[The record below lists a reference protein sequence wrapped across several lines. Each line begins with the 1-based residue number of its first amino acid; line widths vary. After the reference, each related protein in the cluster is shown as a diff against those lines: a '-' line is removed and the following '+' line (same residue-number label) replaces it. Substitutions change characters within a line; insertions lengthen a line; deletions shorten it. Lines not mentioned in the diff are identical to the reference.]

1 MNADRNLVK
10 KEKREEDE
18 FEEEEDIELEED
30 IKPSRTHQESAKKKM
45 ITLMGIILIGT
56 VILLLFLY
64 IISLFTTRKYEYSDI
79 EEILQKAAISYFK
92 DYPDS
97 LPKEDGSIVEID
109 HTNLVAAGKM
119 KDLVE
124 YTGDGV
130 SCSAS
135 VQVEKISTDY
145 VYTPFLNCG
154 DDYSTTELYK
164 KVLQDDLVSSGD
176 GLYSNNG
183 NYIYRGEH
191 VNNYVKLDESLWRIV
206 KVTSDNNI
214 VLISDPGISKIKTWD
229 DRYNETTLYSSGI
242 NSYSVSRIKEYLDKL
257 YSGKNDD
264 EEVLFSNKD
273 RSRMAYHKVCIG
285 KRSKSSESKDNSIEC
300 KEVLNNQKLSL
311 LTLSDYMYASI
322 DPNCKNADTK
332 SCRNYNYLVS
342 SYEWWLATGD
352 SDTTTKV
359 YKIESSGSIK
369 SENASMYAC
378 VRPVIY
384 LNDKVLFKGGK
395 GTLEKPYTVK

>member
-1 MNADRNLVK
+1 MNTDRNLVK
-10 KEKREEDE
+10 KEKKEEDE
-18 FEEEEDIELEED
+18 FEEEDIELEED
-30 IKPSRTHQESAKKKM
+30 VKPSKTHQESVKKRM
-45 ITLMGIILIGT
+45 ITLMGIIIIGT
-56 VILLLFLY
+56 VILLFFLY
-64 IISLFTTRKYEYSDI
+64 IISLFTARKYEYSDI
-79 EEILQKAAISYFK
+79 ENVLQKAAISYFE

-97 LPKEDGSIVEID
+97 LPKEEGSIVEID

-119 KDLVE
+119 KNLVE
-124 YTGDGV
+124 YTGDDV
-130 SCSAS
+130 ACSAS

-145 VYTPFLNCG
+145 IYTPFLNCG

-183 NYIYRGEH
+183 SYIYRGEH

-206 KVTSDNNI
+206 KVTSDNNV
-214 VLISDPGISKIKTWD
+214 VLISDKGISKIKTWD
-229 DRYNETTLYSSGI
+229 DRYNETTLYASGI
-242 NSYSVSRIKEYLDKL
+242 NSYSVSRVKEYLDKL
-257 YSGKNDD
+257 YAGTNDD

-285 KRSKSSESKDNSIEC
+285 KRSKTSESKDNSIEC

-311 LTLSDYMYASI
+311 LTLSDFMYASI

-369 SENASMYAC
+369 SENAAMYAC

-384 LNDKVLFKGGK
+384 LNDKVLFKSGK